1 MSVGRIH
8 RLLVANRGEI
18 AVRVARTA
26 RRLGVETVGVY
37 SEADV
42 AASYL
47 AAFDVAV
54 AIGGRTPAESYLR
67 GAAVIDA
74 ARRSGADAVH
84 PGYGFLAENAEFAAV
99 VIEAGLIWVG
109 PTPEQIRSLGD
120 KLAAKRAAVAAG
132 VPTSGA
138 IEVRPGAPLPAVDVW
153 PVLVKA
159 AAGGGGRG
167 MRVVRDPS
175 QLADAVEGASREA
188 QSAFGDGAVFIEPFI
203 EVARHVEVQIV
214 GDKHGSVVHFGE
226 RECSIQRRNQ
236 KVLEEAPSPGID
248 AATRTALH
256 DGALALAKHVGYENA
271 GTVEFLVGNDGTI
284 QFLEVNTRLQVEHP
298 VTEAVTGVDLVE
310 LQLRVAAGEPLPITQ
325 DAIEIRGHA
334 IEARLVAEDASAGW
348 APSIGP
354 IHRFTVP
361 DTVRLD
367 GGFTAGD
374 VVSADYDSLLAKVIG
389 YGATRPEAVAA
400 LRRGLQDAELHGPA
414 TNRDVLVAVL
424 AEPDF
429 LAGETFTRYLED
441 HPDVVVATADDD
453 TVHAHVAAAVLA
465 AEHTRR
471 TTDTRWSFAP
481 SGWRNVR
488 TQRQRSRWRV
498 GSADASVEVEY
509 TLSAAGDTAEMT
521 IDGVDHRVG
530 RRQLTTE
537 RWAIE
542 LDGLRREI
550 GVHRVGDE
558 VWTNGAGVQLSLTA
572 LPRFVDHSAEAMGSG
587 PVAPLPGTIVSVLI
601 EPGDDVA
608 EGDALVVLEAMK
620 MEHRITAPAPGRVT
634 AVDVEVGQRVDAG
647 QILVHLE
654 HHDDD

>member
-1 MSVGRIH
+1 M
-8 RLLVANRGEI
+8 
-18 AVRVARTA
+18 
-26 RRLGVETVGVY
+26 
-37 SEADV
+37 
-42 AASYL
+42 
-47 AAFDVAV
+47 AV
-54 AIGGRTPAESYLR
+54 AIGGTTPAESYLR
-67 GAAVIDA
+67 GSVVIDA

-84 PGYGFLAENAEFAAV
+84 PGYGFLAENPEFAAA
-99 VIEAGLIWVG
+99 VIEAGLTWVG
-109 PTPEQIRSLGD
+109 PTPAQIRTLGD

-132 VPTSGA
+132 VPTA
-138 IEVRPGAPLPAVDVW
+138 AAVEVRPGEPPPPLDVW

-167 MRVVRDPS
+167 MRVVRVAS
-175 QLADAVEGASREA
+175 ELADAVEAASREA
-188 QSAFGDGAVFIEPFI
+188 ESAFGDGAVFVEPFI
-203 EVARHVEVQIV
+203 ELARHVEVQIV
-214 GDKHGSVVHFGE
+214 GDKHGNVVHFGE

-271 GTVEFLVGNDGTI
+271 GTVEFLVGDDGTI

-298 VTEAVTGVDLVE
+298 VTEAVTGTDLVE
-310 LQLRVAAGEPLPITQ
+310 LQLRVAAGEPLPMTQ

-348 APSIGP
+348 VPSVGP

-361 DTVRLD
+361 DTVRVD

-374 VVSADYDSLLAKVIG
+374 LVSADYDSLLAKVIG
-389 YGATRPEAVAA
+389 HGATRPDAVAA
-400 LRRGLQDAELHGPA
+400 LRRALQDAELHGPA
-414 TNRDVLVAVL
+414 TNRDALVAIL

-429 LAGETFTRYLED
+429 LAGETFTRYLDD
-441 HPDVVVATADDD
+441 HPDVLVTTHDDD
-453 TVHAHVAAAVLA
+453 TMHAHVAAAVLA
-465 AEHTRR
+465 GEHARR

-488 TQRQRSRWRV
+488 TQGQRSRWRA
-498 GSADASVEVEY
+498 GSADRSVEVEY
-509 TLSAAGDTAEMT
+509 TVSAAGDTAEMT
-521 IDGVDHRVG
+521 IDGVAHHIR
-530 RRQLTTE
+530 RRQVATE

-550 GVHRVGDE
+550 GVNRVGEE
-558 VWTNGAGVQLSLTA
+558 VWTNGAGAQYHLTP
-572 LPRFVDHSAEAMGSG
+572 LPRFVDHSTDAMGSG
-587 PVAPLPGTIVSVLI
+587 PVAPLPGTIVSVLVD
-601 EPGDDVA
+601 PGDDVA

-620 MEHRITAPAPGRVT
+620 MEHRITAPAPARVT
-634 AVDVEVGQRVDAG
+634 AVDVAVGERVDAG

-654 HHDDD
+654 HHEDG